1 MIIWYSKTPI
11 YRAPIYRVPR
21 FTGPISFPPK
31 FAGHVSKL
39 VMSGSL
45 RYTTPIKACY
55 TAFTVLHEY
64 MRCLTPVGLAACHV
78 TLYQHDVIT
87 YTHDTIHS
95 WQQWLARIRQR
106 PTRDVRYHVTMWPFT
121 ISRNMR
127 DVSCRT
133 RELICE
139 CVWLKWSALRSLA
152 Q

>member
-1 MIIWYSKTPI
+1 MCSTS
-11 YRAPIYRVPR
+11 RLL
-21 FTGPISFPPK
+21 

-95 WQQWLARIRQR
+95 
-106 PTRDVRYHVTMWPFT
+106 
-121 ISRNMR
+121 
-127 DVSCRT
+127 
-133 RELICE
+133 
-139 CVWLKWSALRSLA
+139 
-152 Q
+152 